1 MKTYFTH
8 IDSPIGRLML
18 TANDRALTGLYFS
31 TGDKAKQEPDPAWQ
45 LCQARFEQAQNELN
59 EYFAGARQQFN
70 VALEPRAT
78 PFQNKVLAALNLIPF
93 GKVEASTEGAAGYN
107 AGRDRGANACVNRMG
122 TFPQVTR
129 RWWVEE
135 FKELSEK
142 QRAEVEAETAAAY
155 KLAAERG
162 TRYRQKTRA

>member
-45 LCQARFEQAQNELN
+45 LCEARFEQAQNELN

-78 PFQNKVLAALNLIPF
+78 PFQNKALAALNLIPF
-93 GKVEASTEGAAGYN
+93 GKVRSY
-107 AGRDRGANACVNRMG
+107 
-122 TFPQVTR
+122 
-129 RWWVEE
+129 
-135 FKELSEK
+135 K
-142 QRAEVEAETAAAY
+142 QIAETIGSPKAVRAVGSANGNNPIAIFIPCHRVVGSNGAL
-155 KLAAERG
+155 KGFGGGLDAK
-162 TRYRQKTRA
+162 RYLLSLEQPQRSLTGVD

>member
-45 LCQARFEQAQNELN
+45 LCEARFEQAQNELN

-93 GKVEASTEGAAGYN
+93 GKVRSY
-107 AGRDRGANACVNRMG
+107 
-122 TFPQVTR
+122 
-129 RWWVEE
+129 
-135 FKELSEK
+135 K
-142 QRAEVEAETAAAY
+142 QIAETIGSPKAVRAVGSANGNNPIAIFIPCHRVVGSNGVL
-155 KLAAERG
+155 KGFGGGLDAK
-162 TRYRQKTRA
+162 RYLLSLEQPQRSLIGVD

>member
-45 LCQARFEQAQNELN
+45 LCEARFEQAQNELN

-93 GKVEASTEGAAGYN
+93 GKVRSY
-107 AGRDRGANACVNRMG
+107 
-122 TFPQVTR
+122 
-129 RWWVEE
+129 
-135 FKELSEK
+135 K
-142 QRAEVEAETAAAY
+142 QIAETIGSPKAVRAVGSANGNNPIAIFIPCHRVVGSNAALKGFGGGLDA
-155 KLAAERG
+155 K
-162 TRYRQKTRA
+162 RYLLSLEQPQRSLIGVD

>member
-45 LCQARFEQAQNELN
+45 LCEARFEQAQSELN

-93 GKVEASTEGAAGYN
+93 GKVRSY
-107 AGRDRGANACVNRMG
+107 
-122 TFPQVTR
+122 
-129 RWWVEE
+129 
-135 FKELSEK
+135 K
-142 QRAEVEAETAAAY
+142 QIAETIGSPKAVRAVGSANGNNPIAIFIPCHRVVGSNGAL
-155 KLAAERG
+155 KGFGGGLDAK
-162 TRYRQKTRA
+162 RYLLSLEQPQRSLIGVD

>member
-45 LCQARFEQAQNELN
+45 LCEARFEQAQNELN

-93 GKVEASTEGAAGYN
+93 GKVRSY
-107 AGRDRGANACVNRMG
+107 
-122 TFPQVTR
+122 
-129 RWWVEE
+129 
-135 FKELSEK
+135 K
-142 QRAEVEAETAAAY
+142 QIAETIGSPKAVRAVGSANSNNPIAIFSPCHRVVGSNGAL
-155 KLAAERG
+155 KGFGGGLDAK
-162 TRYRQKTRA
+162 RYLLSLEQPQRSLTGVD

>member
-45 LCQARFEQAQNELN
+45 LCEARFEQAQNELN

-93 GKVEASTEGAAGYN
+93 GKVRSY
-107 AGRDRGANACVNRMG
+107 
-122 TFPQVTR
+122 
-129 RWWVEE
+129 
-135 FKELSEK
+135 K
-142 QRAEVEAETAAAY
+142 QIAETIGSPKAVRAVGSANGSNPIAIFIPCHRVVGSNGAL
-155 KLAAERG
+155 KGFGGGLDAK
-162 TRYRQKTRA
+162 RYLLSLEQPQRSLIGVD